1 MQKKLYLTL
10 VFLFYS
16 LTFSGNLYAV
26 NGFENCPMVDG
37 KIDVSEL
44 GNIATNPGGAI
55 TCDAPVDSFSLTF
68 YKLAMCTSDP
78 DDFIRGNSTTDPCY
92 YVWNTAEGDNSISF
106 GVTKSS
112 ETSFPATLP
121 PSGTYTAAYAE
132 IATTVPI
139 NVELEFDET
148 LMIGGN
154 SEGTGW
160 SFPPASR
167 FIGGGNRNM
176 TMEDF
181 LSGTYFGFTEAFSE
195 SQSSF
200 NNYSFTYNS
209 LSTTEFLNTLVNNTP
224 LSHNGNYRST
234 FLLNDSGELA
244 STYSDASRLI
254 IKDKFSSPV
263 TITDQ
268 TSTVTY
274 KYSPDYAARFT
285 FVASG
290 GGGWFVTSILF
301 GDTQFSMEF
310 E

>member
-1 MQKKLYLTL
+1 MQKKLFLTL

-37 KIDVSEL
+37 KIDASEL
-44 GNIATNPGGAI
+44 ENIATNSGGGR

-68 YKLAMCTSDP
+68 YKLALCTSDP
-78 DDFIRGNSTTDPCY
+78 NDYILGNSTEDPCY
-92 YVWNTAEGDNSISF
+92 YLWNTAKGDTSISF

-121 PSGTYTAAYAE
+121 PTGIYTAGYAE
-132 IATTVPI
+132 IAVTVPI
-139 NVELEFDET
+139 NVELEFDEE
-148 LMIGGN
+148 LMFGGN
-154 SEGTGW
+154 SDGTGW
-160 SFPPASR
+160 SLPLPSK
-167 FIGGGNRNM
+167 FIGGGDRNM
-176 TMEDF
+176 SMQDF
-181 LSGTYFGFTEAFSE
+181 LTGNLFGFTEAFSE
-195 SQSSF
+195 SQSTF
-200 NNYSFTYNS
+200 NDYSFTYNS
-209 LSTTEFLNTLVNNTP
+209 LSTTEFLNKLISYTAT
-224 LSHNGNYRST
+224 SHNGNYRST
-234 FLLNDSGELA
+234 FLLNDSGALA

-254 IKDKFSSPV
+254 IKDEFSTPV

-268 TSTVTY
+268 TSTLTY
-274 KYSPDYAARFT
+274 KYSPDYAARIT
-285 FVASG
+285 VVPSG